1 MSRIEFRVCRVL
13 SSVYAL
19 FTQLY
24 GEPDPGKIPT
34 GTMTTFTASKKHVG
48 KDKSQTCQMS
58 CKVDG
63 YTWHGQ
69 YTTKMKE
76 HYGARFEA
84 KDPSRA
90 R

>member
-1 MSRIEFRVCRVL
+1 M
-13 SSVYAL
+13 YAL
-19 FTQLY
+19 LTQLY

-69 YTTKMKE
+69 YTAKMKQY
-76 HYGARFEA
+76 YGVRFEA